1 MEILVDWFYQYGWK
15 VLLILTLFAGMYWL
29 IHHLTPPVVKS
40 RVRGQMKGKP
50 EVEMEKRADT
60 LIRVIRDTSTIAL
73 GILALFVVLD
83 QIGINITA
91 ALAGLGVI
99 GIAVGLGAQ
108 ALIRDIISGFLI
120 LLENQYSVGD
130 VIRVGNIAGGVE
142 EITLRRTILRDLDGA
157 RTSIP
162 NGEIRTVSNL
172 TQEWSRAHL
181 NIAVAYKEDVD
192 RVMAVMRKIWEEM
205 AEDSNWSSFIIST
218 TPSLLRV
225 DEFGDSG
232 IVIKLVGET
241 QPIRQWDVMA
251 EFRRRVKR
259 VFDEEGI
266 EIPWPHTKVYFGNS
280 PGGTMPA

>member
-15 VLLILTLFAGMYWL
+15 VLLILTLFAAIYWL

-40 RVRGQMKGKP
+40 RVRSQMKGKP

-60 LIRVIRDTSTIAL
+60 LIRVIRDTSTVAL

-91 ALAGLGVI
+91 ALAGLGVV

-181 NIAVAYKEDVD
+181 NISVAYKEDVD

-205 AEDSNWSSFIIST
+205 AQDSNWSSFIIST

>member
-1 MEILVDWFYQYGWK
+1 MEILVDWFFQYGWK
-15 VLLILTLFAGMYWL
+15 VLLILTFVAGMYWL

-40 RVRGQMKGKP
+40 RVRSQMKGKP

-60 LIRVIRDTSTIAL
+60 LIRVIRDTSTVAL

-91 ALAGLGVI
+91 ALAGLGVV

-120 LLENQYSVGD
+120 LLENQYGVGD
-130 VIRVGNIAGGVE
+130 VIQVGNLAGLVE

-162 NGEIRTVSNL
+162 NGEIRTVRNL